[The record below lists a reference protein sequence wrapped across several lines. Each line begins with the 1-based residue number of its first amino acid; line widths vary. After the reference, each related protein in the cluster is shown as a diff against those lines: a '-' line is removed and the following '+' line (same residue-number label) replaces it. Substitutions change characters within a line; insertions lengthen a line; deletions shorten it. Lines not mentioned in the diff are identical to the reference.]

1 MSTTSVHPVHSTSEP
16 AHAAEGLEPVTPG
29 ASATGKHAVGAAQP
43 DGVKKEKPQQQGK
56 GKDKKDKKAA
66 AGGEGKGPLELSPP
80 PEYFQ
85 ERIKIYDEYK
95 AKYDKW
101 VAGASNLRFDSYV
114 VGAEQSPQSNP
125 VCPSPSRLEMENRS
139 RGRHGRRRHCK

>member
-66 AGGEGKGPLELSPP
+66 AGGEAKGPLELSPP

-101 VAGASNLRFDSYV
+101 VSGASFSSVGSCVL
-114 VGAEQSPQSNP
+114 GAE
-125 VCPSPSRLEMENRS
+125 
-139 RGRHGRRRHCK
+139 